1 MCSLAA
7 YSLLTYLLQVKD
19 RHNGNILIDCDG
31 HIIHIDFGFI
41 FCISPGGWNFE
52 TSPFKMTAEYMEMLE
67 GKHSDLFEEFRR
79 LFKVGFNKLRENVES
94 ICSIVAIM
102 SEDSDLPCFQ
112 QFSMPVFR
120 DRFK

>member
-1 MCSLAA
+1 MAQAQQNFVYSLAA

-19 RHNGNILIDCDG
+19 RHNGNILIDCEG

-52 TSPFKMTAEYMEMLE
+52 ISPFKLTAEYIEMLE
-67 GKHSDLFEEFRR
+67 GQHSDLFEVFRQ
-79 LFKVGFNKLRENVES
+79 LFKIGFSKLRDNVES

-102 SEDSDLPCFQ
+102 S
-112 QFSMPVFR
+112 
-120 DRFK
+120 